1 VSALLRLVG
10 AELTRLRSRRV
21 SVVAAL
27 VVLAAVAL
35 FQFAIHSEVAPS
47 AAAQAAGRQAYE
59 QAQQQWQSTH
69 EANVAECVKEG
80 GGTQAECEGYDPAP
94 SPQNYSAEPTAF
106 DEVAQVGLTTATLL
120 SMFATF
126 LVGASFIGAE
136 YSTGSLAN
144 WLTFVPQR
152 LRVFASKA
160 VAVVLGSALLGAV
173 AVFATF
179 GLTALQV
186 AHHGEALVGAHHAAA
201 GSGRAVVLIALA
213 GLAGFVLALVTR
225 HTVAAIA
232 VPLAYGLV
240 RTVVIG
246 FTSDVD
252 APLAWLPPYLPELN
266 LQAFLARGATYTQYR
281 SVLADGSDYT
291 EIEKHVSFAH
301 SGVYWLTLAV
311 VAVLVGVGVFKRR
324 DVT

>member
-1 VSALLRLVG
+1 MTGVVRLV
-10 AELTRLRSRRV
+10 ATELLRLRSRRV
-21 SVVAAL
+21 SIVAAV

-35 FQFAIHSEVAPS
+35 FQFGIRSEVAPS
-47 AAAQAAGRQAYE
+47 AAAQADAAQAYAA
-59 QAQQQWQSTH
+59 AQQQWQESH
-69 EANVAECVKEG
+69 AANVADCVQQG
-80 GGTQAECEGYDPAP
+80 GGTQEECESYDPAP
-94 SPQNYSAEPTAF
+94 TPEQYQVTPPPF
-106 DEVAQVGLTTATLL
+106 DVVGQAGVTTAAYLA
-120 SMFATF
+120 MFASF
-126 LVGASFIGAE
+126 LAGASFIGAE

-152 LRVFASKA
+152 LKVFASKGI
-160 VAVVLGSALLGAV
+160 AVVLGSTVLGAV

-179 GLTALQV
+179 GLTAAQV
-186 AHHGEALVGAHHAAA
+186 SNHGEPLVRLGHVAAA
-201 GSGRAVVLIALA
+201 GGRAVALVALA
-213 GLAGFVLALVTR
+213 GLAGYVIALVAR

-240 RTVVIG
+240 RAVLSA

-266 LQAFLARGATYTQYR
+266 LTAFLEHGTTYTQYR

-291 EIEKHVSFAH
+291 EVEKHISFAH
-301 SGVYWLTLAV
+301 SGLYWLTLAV
-311 VAVLVGVGVFKRR
+311 VSVVVGVLVFRRR

>member
-1 VSALLRLVG
+1 MNGTVRLVG

-21 SVVAAL
+21 SIVAVV

-35 FQFAIHSEVAPS
+35 FQILIHSEVAPS
-47 AAAQAAGRQAYE
+47 AAAQASARQAYE
-59 QAQQQWQSTH
+59 AAQQQWQSSH
-69 EANVAECVKEG
+69 AANVEACVQQG
-80 GGTQAECEGYDPAP
+80 GGTQEDCESYDPAP
-94 SPQNYSAEPTAF
+94 TPEQYSVTPPSF
-106 DEVAQVGLTTATLL
+106 DVVGAGGVTTAAYL

-152 LRVFASKA
+152 LKVFASKA
-160 VAVVLGSALLGAV
+160 IAVALASALLGAV

-179 GLTALQV
+179 GLTAAQV
-186 AHHGEALVGAHHAAA
+186 AGHGEPLVRAGHIAAA
-201 GSGRAVVLIALA
+201 SGRAVVLVALA
-213 GLAGFVLALVTR
+213 GVAGFVIALVTR

-240 RTVVIG
+240 RAVLSG
-246 FTSDVD
+246 YTSDVD

-266 LQAFLARGATYTQYR
+266 LQAFLEHGATYTQYR

-291 EIEKHVSFAH
+291 EIEKHVGFAH
-301 SGVYWLTLAV
+301 SGLYWLTLAV
-311 VAVLVGVGVFKRR
+311 VSVVVGLLVFRRR